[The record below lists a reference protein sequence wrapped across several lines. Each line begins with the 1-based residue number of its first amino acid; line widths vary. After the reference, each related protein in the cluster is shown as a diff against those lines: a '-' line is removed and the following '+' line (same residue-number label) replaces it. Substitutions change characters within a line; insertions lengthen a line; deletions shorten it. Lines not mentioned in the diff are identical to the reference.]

1 MRLMTLPLI
10 ITANSYLL
18 IKNKNIDGKSVQVSG
33 RVFTLSNLISFSRFL
48 VAAPVIYL
56 HIQNGYE
63 YNNTIIVLI
72 LYAGISDYLDGLV
85 ARKTNTISEV
95 GKMIDPISDKLC
107 AAALFIYT
115 VWLGWVPLW
124 FLILNV
130 FRDSFIMV
138 GSSFI
143 KVKYGKV
150 AMSIMSGK
158 IAVNILAL
166 YWIAVF
172 FFRDA
177 VQVHNWLLYICT
189 LVMVYSFFDYFNRYR
204 KIMRGAK
211 FN

>member
-1 MRLMTLPLI
+1 MVDQ
-10 ITANSYLL
+10 
-18 IKNKNIDGKSVQVSG
+18 KNIDGKTVQVSG

-48 VAAPVIYL
+48 VAIPIIYL
-56 HIQNGYE
+56 HIQNDYQ
-63 YNNTIIVLI
+63 YDATIIVLI

-85 ARKTNTISEV
+85 ARKTNTVSEV

-115 VWLGWVPLW
+115 VWLGWVPPW

-130 FRDSFIMV
+130 FRDSFIMI

-143 KVKYGKV
+143 KIKYGKV
-150 AMSIMSGK
+150 AMSILSGK
-158 IAVNILAL
+158 IAVNVLAL
-166 YWIAVF
+166 YWLAVF

-177 VQVHNWLLYICT
+177 EQVHNWLLYICT
-189 LVMVYSFFDYFNRYR
+189 FIMIYSFFDYFNRYR

>member
-1 MRLMTLPLI
+1 MDRKH
-10 ITANSYLL
+10 LL
-18 IKNKNIDGKSVQVSG
+18 INKTNIDGKVVQVSG
-33 RVFTLSNLISFSRFL
+33 RVFTLSNFISFSRFI
-48 VAAPVIYL
+48 VALPVIYL
-56 HIQNGYE
+56 HIQNNYQYDWLILG
-63 YNNTIIVLI
+63 LI

-85 ARKTNTISEV
+85 ARKTNTVSEV

-107 AAALFIYT
+107 AVALFIYT

-124 FLILNV
+124 FLIINI
-130 FRDSFIMV
+130 FRDSFIML

-143 KVKYGKV
+143 KIKYGKV

-166 YWIAVF
+166 YWITVF

-177 VQVHNWLLYICT
+177 EEVHSWLLYICT
-189 LVMVYSFFDYFNRYR
+189 AAMVYSFFDYFNRYR
-204 KIMRGAK
+204 KIMQGAK

>member
-1 MRLMTLPLI
+1 MI
-10 ITANSYLL
+10 E
-18 IKNKNIDGKSVQVSG
+18 NKNIDGKTVQVSG

-48 VAAPVIYL
+48 VAIPVIYL
-56 HIQNGYE
+56 HIQNGYQ
-63 YNNTIIVLI
+63 YDTTIIVLI

-115 VWLGWVPLW
+115 VWLGWVPPW

-130 FRDSFIMV
+130 FRDSFIMI

-143 KVKYGKV
+143 KIKYGKV
-150 AMSIMSGK
+150 AMSILSGK

-172 FFRDA
+172 FFRDS

-189 LVMVYSFFDYFNRYR
+189 FVMVYSFFDYFNRYR
-204 KIMRGAK
+204 KIMQGAK

>member
-1 MRLMTLPLI
+1 MV
-10 ITANSYLL
+10 NQ
-18 IKNKNIDGKSVQVSG
+18 KNIDGKTVQVSG
-33 RVFTLSNLISFSRFL
+33 KVFTFSNFISFSRFI
-48 VAAPVIYL
+48 VAFPVIYL
-56 HIQNGYE
+56 HIQNDYQ
-63 YNNTIIVLI
+63 YNGLIIGLI

-107 AAALFIYT
+107 AVALFIYT
-115 VWLGWVPLW
+115 VWLGWVPPW
-124 FLILNV
+124 FLFLNI
-130 FRDSFIMV
+130 FRDSFIML

-166 YWIAVF
+166 YWLSVF
-172 FFRDA
+172 FFRDQT
-177 VQVHNWLLYICT
+177 QVHTWLLYICT
-189 LVMVYSFFDYFNRYR
+189 AIMVYSFFDYFNRYR
-204 KIMRGAK
+204 KIMQGAK

>member
-1 MRLMTLPLI
+1 LVDQ
-10 ITANSYLL
+10 
-18 IKNKNIDGKSVQVSG
+18 KNIDGKTVQVSG

-48 VAAPVIYL
+48 VAIPIIYL
-56 HIQNGYE
+56 HIQNDYQ
-63 YNNTIIVLI
+63 YDTTIIVLI
-72 LYAGISDYLDGLV
+72 FYAGISDYLDGLV
-85 ARKTNTISEV
+85 ARKTNTVSEV

-124 FLILNV
+124 FLVLNV
-130 FRDSFIMV
+130 FRDSFIMI

-143 KVKYGKV
+143 KIKYGKV
-150 AMSIMSGK
+150 AMSILSGK
-158 IAVNILAL
+158 IAVNVLAL
-166 YWIAVF
+166 YWLAIF

-177 VQVHNWLLYICT
+177 EQVHNWLLYICT
-189 LVMVYSFFDYFNRYR
+189 FIMIYSFFDYFNRYR

>member
-1 MRLMTLPLI
+1 LI
-10 ITANSYLL
+10 E
-18 IKNKNIDGKSVQVSG
+18 NKNIDGKTVQVSG

-48 VAAPVIYL
+48 VAIPVIYL
-56 HIQNGYE
+56 HIQNGYQ
-63 YNNTIIVLI
+63 YDTTIIVLI

-115 VWLGWVPLW
+115 VWLGWVPPW

-130 FRDSFIMV
+130 FRDSFIMI

-143 KVKYGKV
+143 KIKYGKV
-150 AMSIMSGK
+150 AMSILSGK

-172 FFRDA
+172 FFRDS

-189 LVMVYSFFDYFNRYR
+189 FVMVYSFFDYFNRYR
-204 KIMRGAK
+204 KIMQGAK

>member
-1 MRLMTLPLI
+1 MTLPLN
-10 ITANSYLL
+10 ITVNLNFL
-18 IKNKNIDGKSVQVSG
+18 IKNKNIDGKIVQVSG
-33 RVFTLSNLISFSRFL
+33 RVFTLSNLLSFSRFL

-56 HIQNGYE
+56 HMQNEYE
-63 YNNTIIVLI
+63 YNNTIVALI

-124 FLILNV
+124 FLVLNV
-130 FRDSFIMV
+130 FRDSFIMI

-189 LVMVYSFFDYFNRYR
+189 FVMVYSFFDYFNRYR

>member
-1 MRLMTLPLI
+1 MVDH
-10 ITANSYLL
+10 
-18 IKNKNIDGKSVQVSG
+18 KNIDGKTVQVSG

-48 VAAPVIYL
+48 VAIPVIYL
-56 HIQNGYE
+56 HIQNDYQ
-63 YNNTIIVLI
+63 YDTTIIVLI

-85 ARKTNTISEV
+85 ARKTNTVSEV

-130 FRDSFIMV
+130 FRDSFIMI

-143 KVKYGKV
+143 KIKYGKV
-150 AMSIMSGK
+150 AMSILSGK
-158 IAVNILAL
+158 IAVNVLAL
-166 YWIAVF
+166 YWLAVF

-177 VQVHNWLLYICT
+177 EQVHNWLLYICT
-189 LVMVYSFFDYFNRYR
+189 FIMIYSFFDYFNRYR

>member
-1 MRLMTLPLI
+1 MTLPLN
-10 ITANSYLL
+10 ITVNLNFL
-18 IKNKNIDGKSVQVSG
+18 IKNKNIDGKIVQVSG

-56 HIQNGYE
+56 HMQNEYE
-63 YNNTIIVLI
+63 YNNTIVALI

-124 FLILNV
+124 FLVLNV
-130 FRDSFIMV
+130 FRDSFIMI

-166 YWIAVF
+166 YWI
-172 FFRDA
+172 
-177 VQVHNWLLYICT
+177 QVHNWLLYICT
-189 LVMVYSFFDYFNRYR
+189 FVMVYSFFDYFNRYR

>member
-1 MRLMTLPLI
+1 MI
-10 ITANSYLL
+10 D
-18 IKNKNIDGKSVQVSG
+18 KQNIDGKTVQVSG

-48 VAAPVIYL
+48 AAIPVIYL
-56 HIQNGYE
+56 HIENDYHF
-63 YNNTIIVLI
+63 NSAIVALII
-72 LYAGISDYLDGLV
+72 YAGISDYLDGLV
-85 ARKTNTISEV
+85 ARKTNTVSEV

-130 FRDSFIMV
+130 FRDSFIMI

-143 KVKYGKV
+143 KLKYGKV

-166 YWIAVF
+166 YWITVF

-189 LVMVYSFFDYFNRYR
+189 AVMVYSFFDYFNRYR
-204 KIMRGAK
+204 KIMKGAK

>member
-1 MRLMTLPLI
+1 LVDQ
-10 ITANSYLL
+10 
-18 IKNKNIDGKSVQVSG
+18 KNIDGKTVQVSG

-48 VAAPVIYL
+48 VAIPIIYL
-56 HIQNGYE
+56 HIQNDYQ
-63 YNNTIIVLI
+63 YDTTIIVLI
-72 LYAGISDYLDGLV
+72 FYAGISDYLDGLV
-85 ARKTNTISEV
+85 ARKTNTVSEV

-115 VWLGWVPLW
+115 VWLGWVPPW

-130 FRDSFIMV
+130 FRDSFIMI

-143 KVKYGKV
+143 KIKYGKV
-150 AMSIMSGK
+150 AMSILSGK
-158 IAVNILAL
+158 IAVNVLAL
-166 YWIAVF
+166 YWLAIF

-177 VQVHNWLLYICT
+177 EQVHNWLLYICT
-189 LVMVYSFFDYFNRYR
+189 FIMIYSFFDYFNRYR

>member
-1 MRLMTLPLI
+1 M
-10 ITANSYLL
+10 SEQ
-18 IKNKNIDGKSVQVSG
+18 KNIDGKTVQVSG
-33 RVFTLSNLISFSRFL
+33 RIFTLSNFISFSRFI
-48 VAAPVIYL
+48 VALPVIYL
-56 HIQNGYE
+56 HAQNNYQ
-63 YNNTIIVLI
+63 YNGLIVGLM
-72 LYAGISDYLDGLV
+72 LYAVISDYLDGLV
-85 ARKTNTISEV
+85 ARKTNTVSEV

-107 AAALFIYT
+107 AATLFVYT

-124 FLILNV
+124 FLVLNV
-130 FRDSFIMV
+130 FRDSFIML

-166 YWIAVF
+166 YWISVF

-177 VQVHNWLLYICT
+177 EQVHIWLLYIST
-189 LVMVYSFFDYFNRYR
+189 AFMVYSFFDYFNRYR
-204 KIMRGAK
+204 KIMQGAK

>member
-1 MRLMTLPLI
+1 MVDQ
-10 ITANSYLL
+10 
-18 IKNKNIDGKSVQVSG
+18 KNIDGKAVQVSG

-48 VAAPVIYL
+48 VAIPVIYL
-56 HIQNGYE
+56 HIQNDYQ
-63 YNNTIIVLI
+63 YDTTIIVLI

-85 ARKTNTISEV
+85 ARKTNTVSEV

-115 VWLGWVPLW
+115 VWLGWVPPW

-130 FRDSFIMV
+130 FRDSFIMI

-143 KVKYGKV
+143 KIKYGKV
-150 AMSIMSGK
+150 AMSILSGK
-158 IAVNILAL
+158 IAVNVLAL
-166 YWIAVF
+166 YWLAVF

-177 VQVHNWLLYICT
+177 EQVHNWLLYICT
-189 LVMVYSFFDYFNRYR
+189 FIMIYSFFDYFNRYR

>member
-1 MRLMTLPLI
+1 MLNERTFISSNDNGFSLI
-10 ITANSYLL
+10 E
-18 IKNKNIDGKSVQVSG
+18 NKNIDGKAVQVSG
-33 RVFTLSNLISFSRFL
+33 RVFTLSNFISFTRFL
-48 VAAPVIYL
+48 VAIPVIYL
-56 HIQNGYE
+56 HIRNDYQFDSI
-63 YNNTIIVLI
+63 TVALI

-85 ARKTNTISEV
+85 ARKTNTVSEV

-124 FLILNV
+124 FLLLNV
-130 FRDSFIMV
+130 VRDSLIMV

-158 IAVNILAL
+158 IAVNVLAL

-172 FFRDA
+172 FFQDA
-177 VQVHNWLLYICT
+177 EHVHIWLLYICT
-189 LVMVYSFFDYFNRYR
+189 AIMVYSFFDYFNRYR
-204 KIMRGAK
+204 KIMQGAK